1 MEGRSMMQ
9 RETPELLL
17 TIEEAAKALRI
28 GRTHMFKL
36 LGNGEIRS
44 VYIGRSRRISI
55 DALKDYV
62 KNLEANAA

>member
-1 MEGRSMMQ
+1 MPQ
-9 RETPELLL
+9 ATTPDLLL

-55 DALKDYV
+55 DALKEYV
-62 KNLEANAA
+62 TKLETNAA

>member
-1 MEGRSMMQ
+1 MQ

-36 LGNGEIRS
+36 LGDGEIRS